1 MAIVEIKDLKAAL
14 PRGKR
19 LLGID
24 AGEKTWGLAIS
35 DPGLMIASPLKT
47 IERTKF
53 TQDVPKLSA
62 ICKEYG
68 VGGFIIGLPV
78 NMNGSE
84 GPRAQSIR
92 DLALNFL
99 SVTDIFGFEPLI
111 AFWDE
116 RLSTVAVERFMIEEA
131 DTSRKRRDKIVDKS
145 AAAWILQGA
154 LDRMS
159 Y

>member
-1 MAIVEIKDLKAAL
+1 MAIVEIKDLKALL

-24 AGEKTWGLAIS
+24 AGEKTWGLALS

-53 TQDVPKLSA
+53 TKDVLTLSL

-68 VGGFIIGLPV
+68 VGGFLIGLPV
-78 NMNGSE
+78 NMDGSE

-92 DLALNFL
+92 DLAANFL
-99 SVTDIFGFEPLI
+99 NAKDALGFEPVI
-111 AFWDE
+111 SFWDE
-116 RLSTVAVERFMIEEA
+116 RLSTMAVERFMIEQA
-131 DTSRKRRDKIVDKS
+131 DTSRQKRAKIVDKS

-154 LDRMS
+154 LDRIGF
-159 Y
+159 